1 MSEKKSMLDGEKQYH
16 IQLKE
21 GDIADF
27 VILPGDPGRVDF
39 IAQHFDSPKE
49 IAFNREY
56 KTVTGTYKGRPVSVT
71 STGIGLSL
79 IHISEPTRP
88 Y

>member
-27 VILPGDPGRVDF
+27 VKIGRAHV
-39 IAQHFDSPKE
+39 
-49 IAFNREY
+49 
-56 KTVTGTYKGRPVSVT
+56 
-71 STGIGLSL
+71 
-79 IHISEPTRP
+79 
-88 Y
+88 

>member
-49 IAFNREY
+49 
-56 KTVTGTYKGRPVSVT
+56 
-71 STGIGLSL
+71 LSL
-79 IHISEPTRP
+79 IHI
-88 Y
+88 

>member
-39 IAQHFDSPKE
+39 IAQHFVIFESKFRH
-49 IAFNREY
+49 IQ
-56 KTVTGTYKGRPVSVT
+56 GRGVA
-71 STGIGLSL
+71 
-79 IHISEPTRP
+79 
-88 Y
+88 

>member
-27 VILPGDPGRVDF
+27 VFFLETREELILLHS
-39 IAQHFDSPKE
+39 ILITPKKLHLTE
-49 IAFNREY
+49 
-56 KTVTGTYKGRPVSVT
+56 
-71 STGIGLSL
+71 STKLL
-79 IHISEPTRP
+79 LAHIKDGQ
-88 Y
+88 